1 MKEENNVSNFLFYH
15 NKEGKI
21 SVQVIVDSN
30 QDTIW
35 ASQKTMSEIFG
46 VDRSVITKH
55 IANVLKDGELEE
67 DSVCANFAHTASD
80 GKNYKTNFYNLDMI
94 LSVGYRVNSVQA
106 TQFRKWANGVL
117 REYLIKGFALDDERL
132 KQGQQLFG
140 KDYFEELVER
150 IREIRSSERLF
161 YQKITDIYATSID
174 YDPKSKVTQEFYAIL
189 QNKLH
194 WAIHNHTAAELIKKR
209 ANSNQKN
216 VGLTSWKNE
225 KQGGKILKSDVVV
238 AKNYL
243 NIEEL
248 TELNRLVSVYLDF
261 AENMAKRQKAMKMT
275 DWIDRLDA
283 FLSFNEY
290 DVLKDAGKVSA
301 MVAEQMAE
309 VEYNKYRIVQNY
321 EYMSDFDRFVEEM
334 RLSYRTGNYNEE
346 HQ

>member
-1 MKEENNVSNFLFYH
+1 
-15 NKEGKI
+15 
-21 SVQVIVDSN
+21 
-30 QDTIW
+30 
-35 ASQKTMSEIFG
+35 MSEIFG

-67 DSVCANFAHTASD
+67 KATCAKIAQVQQEGNRNVNRKID
-80 GKNYKTNFYNLDMI
+80 FYNLDMI
-94 LSVGYRVNSVQA
+94 LSVGYRVNSVQV

-117 REYLIKGFALDDERL
+117 REYLIKGFVLDDERL

-161 YQKITDIYATSID
+161 YQKITDIYATFID
-174 YDPKSKVTQEFYAIL
+174 YDPKSKVTQEFYAIV

-216 VGLTSWKNE
+216 MGLTSWKNE

-248 TELNRLVSVYLDF
+248 TELNRVVSMYLDF
-261 AENMAKRQKAMKMT
+261 AENMAKRQKAMKMA

-301 MVAEQMAE
+301 MVAKQMAE
-309 VEYNKYRIVQNY
+309 VEYNKYRTVQDY
-321 EYMSDFDRFVEEM
+321 EYMSDFDRFVEES
-334 RLSYRTGNYNEE
+334 RLSYGIRNYNEE
-346 HQ
+346 HK